1 MHRIVTTAAAVCAL
15 LAAAPVRAQ
24 EAAQDTAPRTS
35 LQKGAWSLAFDLP
48 IAVGGSSR
56 LGAWKMVGARTN
68 LGVSLEVQTRDADGR
83 RDSATANEQYHA
95 VELGV
100 EARRYLSP
108 ADEVTPFATAG
119 VFGFIGRRAQ
129 EAGATRG
136 ETSYRGAAV
145 HAGAGVEWFPVRRVS
160 LAGHTGVRLNVYDG
174 EITARHNDVETEGE
188 DSAIDFTTFTSR
200 LSLQIYF

>member
-1 MHRIVTTAAAVCAL
+1 MHRIVTTTVAICALVAAV
-15 LAAAPVRAQ
+15 PVRAQ
-24 EAAQDTAPRTS
+24 EAAQDTVPRTS

-48 IAVGGSSR
+48 IGVGGSSQ

-68 LGVSLEVQTRDADGR
+68 LGVSLELQTRDVDAR
-83 RDSATANEQYHA
+83 RDSATAGEQYHA

-108 ADEVTPFATAG
+108 AEEVTPFATAG
-119 VFGFIGRRAQ
+119 VFGFIGRREQ

-136 ETSYRGAAV
+136 ETTYRGVGV
-145 HAGAGVEWFPVRRVS
+145 HAGVGVEWFPVRRVS

-174 EITARHNDVETEGE
+174 EMTARYNGVESEGE
-188 DSAIDFTTFTSR
+188 DSALDFTTFTSR